1 MFILH
6 QYLLEFLNKHLNII
20 KNIYFFYKYYPG
32 EKMNFTN
39 EYFIGGVLC
48 LLISIGSI
56 IIGNRISAATVVSFT
71 LFLFGIYKAMK

>member
-1 MFILH
+1 
-6 QYLLEFLNKHLNII
+6 
-20 KNIYFFYKYYPG
+20 
-32 EKMNFTN
+32 MNFTN

-48 LLISIGSI
+48 KLISRGSI